1 MIALGACGAQEIRET
16 QRPFR
21 GFLPSETT
29 LRGLYQATVFANRFS
44 ASAAI
49 GQLGYL
55 NGTWRRMTSGFAQI
69 LNARKALRNVK
80 QKLYLPEGN
89 VQTRSTPAGAVNLL
103 ISSLEAR
110 HGRARALLSR
120 TRAGDIKS
128 DSDEA

>member
-1 MIALGACGAQEIRET
+1 MIALAGCSAQEIR
-16 QRPFR
+16 RPFR
-21 GFLPSETT
+21 GFLPSKTT
-29 LRGLYQATVFANRFS
+29 PRGLYQATVFANRFS

-89 VQTRSTPAGAVNLL
+89 VQARSTQRGPLTFLYPPERLAMVVQG
-103 ISSLEAR
+103 
-110 HGRARALLSR
+110 ALLSKAR
-120 TRAGDIKS
+120 GRYQIRFR
-128 DSDEA
+128 